1 MTLLALYWAT
11 QKRAPSHRIV
21 IQFAIGVVCGTHV
34 TPPSTLVAM
43 SVVVPLSAMAANMP
57 CPVPRVGEKATALHD
72 FDPIVS
78 GVHVP
83 AVPKV
88 KTVSLDATALP
99 TCARY
104 E

>member
-1 MTLLALYWAT
+1 MTQLSLYWAT
-11 QKRAPSHRIV
+11 QKRVPSHRIV
-21 IQFAIGVVCGTHV
+21 IQFAPKAVGVVCGTHV
-34 TPPSTLVAM
+34 TPPSTLVGM
-43 SVVVPLSAMAANMP
+43 SVVVPSEATAASI
-57 CPVPRVGEKATALHD
+57 PRVGEKATLAHD

-78 GVHVP
+78 GVHVS